1 MCFRDLEVQRV
12 DRKVVEVM
20 TQYGDMCGRARQEL
34 KGILSA
40 RERELSHQRQLDRL
54 TQRTPHN
61 RHQIVSFILLH
72 SFLTS
77 VDQLFKIFSSV
88 GRAICHWRTFCALK
102 RLHVFDK

>member
-61 RHQIVSFILLH
+61 RHQIVSFIQLQSFSHLL
-72 SFLTS
+72 SNY
-77 VDQLFKIFSSV
+77 
-88 GRAICHWRTFCALK
+88 LK
-102 RLHVFDK
+102 YFQV

>member
-1 MCFRDLEVQRV
+1 MNEMCSRDLEVQRV
-12 DRKVVEVM
+12 DKKVVEVM

-34 KGILSA
+34 KGILGA

-61 RHQIVSFILLH
+61 RHQIVSFLQLQ

-77 VDQLFKIFSSV
+77 CFRSLI
-88 GRAICHWRTFCALK
+88 
-102 RLHVFDK
+102 